1 MIPQRQRQVLSA
13 VVCCWTAAV
22 LPNTIAFTGTSGS
35 ICSRVASTAAD
46 SSSGPLQAL
55 TDRQQQ
61 FWEDVESG
69 LDDIESF
76 YQKKLGMDIDRVRQF
91 GRSARGEVDPPKG
104 AKPGHDPSEEHVDG
118 LTPNAFWDT
127 AAQPE
132 QFPWAQELEA
142 NSDVIQ
148 KEFEMNLK
156 KQESQMFASDSA
168 WQNQVM
174 GGGWS
179 AVRLQRLGV
188 WNEEN
193 CRQFPETYEL
203 IRSLNIPLAVRGVCF
218 ARQAPGSGVQP
229 HTDGR
234 NFILTS
240 HLGLK
245 IPKDCWIEVGTERRG
260 WEEGKLTTLDTSFTH
275 STGNPSTEDRHVLI
289 IDFWHPELTEAERAA
304 LEFVYDL
311 RNGFDSGVIPYRRPR
326 GTFSGE
332 KVKDQEEG
340 TGGWWSKVTGG

>member
-1 MIPQRQRQVLSA
+1 MLLRRLPSLLLLFAPATAFVPRSPSRGGSSRGSTSLAALSE
-13 VVCCWTAAV
+13 
-22 LPNTIAFTGTSGS
+22 
-35 ICSRVASTAAD
+35 
-46 SSSGPLQAL
+46 
-55 TDRQQQ
+55 RQQQ

-69 LDDIESF
+69 LDDIADF
-76 YQKKLGMDIDRVRQF
+76 YQSKRNLDIDRIRLF
-91 GRSARGEVDPPKG
+91 GKSARGEIDPPKG
-104 AKPGHDPSEEHVDG
+104 SMEGHDPSEEHVDG
-118 LTPNAFWDT
+118 LTARPFWD
-127 AAQPE
+127 AADMPE
-132 QFPWAQELEA
+132 EFPWAPQLEEKADIIQQEFAAKLAE
-142 NSDVIQ
+142 
-148 KEFEMNLK
+148 
-156 KQESQMFASDSA
+156 QESQMFASDSA

-193 CRQFPETYEL
+193 CRQFPQTYEL

-229 HTDGR
+229 HSDGR

-245 IPKDCWIEVGTERRG
+245 IPEACWIEVGTERRG

-275 STGNPSTEDRHVLI
+275 STGNPSSEDRHVLI
-289 IDFWHPELTEAERAA
+289 IDYWHPELSEAERAA

-311 RNGFDSGVIPYRRPR
+311 RNKFESGLVPMRRPR
-326 GTFSGE
+326 GTFAP
-332 KVKDQEEG
+332 KDEQQEEG
-340 TGGWWSKVTGG
+340 GLGAWFSKNFGGDN